1 MDGKNTIFCCLRRD
15 FAQRAKSWGGT
26 LKVFDRSSQGLKEC
40 KIKKKGNIIC
50 RELYHEGV
58 SALNETA
65 PTLSRALSFQSLFM
79 AAFATDLVA
88 IFNEEHALLLRKLFS
103 EPLCMRGRRP
113 RSECNGW
120 EKKAGNGQ
128 NRSIVHCNPCLNIW
142 ASRRTTHQPAQT
154 DILRPKLSRWTIIKD
169 FTVVHFHQTKKTSVY
184 FQSSNSVSWTVTISY
199 WIPSRLRN
207 YQWNQCLGLLL
218 FL

>member
-103 EPLCMRGRRP
+103 VPLCMRGRRP

-120 EKKAGNGQ
+120 EE
-128 NRSIVHCNPCLNIW
+128 
-142 ASRRTTHQPAQT
+142 
-154 DILRPKLSRWTIIKD
+154 KLEMAKI
-169 FTVVHFHQTKKTSVY
+169 
-184 FQSSNSVSWTVTISY
+184 
-199 WIPSRLRN
+199 
-207 YQWNQCLGLLL
+207 GLLCIVTAGWISGHQEERRINL
-218 FL
+218 HELISFARNSHDRLL

>member
-65 PTLSRALSFQSLFM
+65 PTLPRALSFQSLFM

-103 EPLCMRGRRP
+103 VPLCMRGRRP

-120 EKKAGNGQ
+120 EE
-128 NRSIVHCNPCLNIW
+128 
-142 ASRRTTHQPAQT
+142 
-154 DILRPKLSRWTIIKD
+154 KLEMAKI
-169 FTVVHFHQTKKTSVY
+169 
-184 FQSSNSVSWTVTISY
+184 
-199 WIPSRLRN
+199 
-207 YQWNQCLGLLL
+207 GLLCIVTAGWISGHQEERRINL
-218 FL
+218 HELISFARNSHDRLL